1 MTPKEFQAEAIAAGI
16 DSETVGTLIKIRE
29 ELRNDVLEMLV
40 DYAQRYTD
48 SAEKCATLTEWRT
61 RTNIATA
68 LKKIEDDLRQK
79 WEMSKGK

>member
-1 MTPKEFQAEAIAAGI
+1 MTPKEFQAEAVAAGI

-40 DYAQRYTD
+40 DYAQQYAD
-48 SAEKCATLTEWRT
+48 KAERCATLTEWRT
-61 RTNIATA
+61 HKNTATA

-79 WEMSKGK
+79 WEMSKCK